1 MLKLIANHL
10 KTMSFSRFNSLTN
23 ILAGTATVAA
33 IVITLPAVTY
43 AKTAQEV
50 AEIAGPITVQI
61 NSSLGDGSGVII
73 SQTGNSYTVLTV
85 NHVVADREVKYSV
98 RTSNG
103 KDYPVIAIATLQTTE
118 DEPDLAIVKFESPEE
133 YPVATLGN
141 SEQAVIGSQIYVF
154 GYPST
159 GGLFGIEREPELS
172 PGLVTSR
179 PRSRPEGYTL
189 RYQAVT
195 WSGMSGGPVFDAD
208 GRVVGLHGQGEF
220 GFAQTSS
227 GDMAPI
233 KTGFNAAVPINS
245 FIRRLSDAGM
255 NPEDLVLDD
264 RPTVS
269 TPLSTINPQKAE
281 AYYFRA
287 LTNLDRG
294 DGWEAIADFNR
305 ALQLNPNNAPEIYF
319 NMGIAR
325 TLLVNPQE
333 VTRGPNPIADYTKA
347 IELNAGYADA
357 YYNRANAYYQNS
369 IAYARRGDLQTAYE
383 QFEKAMADMNKAA
396 ELYQQGGRVEDYED
410 ALKTMERL
418 KESSPLTP

>member
-1 MLKLIANHL
+1 
-10 KTMSFSRFNSLTN
+10 MSFSRFNSLTN

-73 SQTGNSYTVLTV
+73 SKSDNSYTVLTV
-85 NHVVADREVKYSV
+85 NHVVADREEKYSV

-133 YPVATLGN
+133 HPVATLGN

-325 TLLVNPQE
+325 SLLVNPLE
-333 VTRGPNPIADYTKA
+333 ATRGPNPIADYTKA

-357 YYNRANAYYQNS
+357 YYNRANAYYQSS
-369 IAYARRGDLQTAYE
+369 IAYSRRGDLQKAYE
-383 QFEKAMADMNKAA
+383 QFENAMADLNKAA
-396 ELYQQGGRVEDYED
+396 ELYQQGGRVEAYED

-418 KESSPLTP
+418 KESSPLAP

>member
-1 MLKLIANHL
+1 
-10 KTMSFSRFNSLTN
+10 MSFSRFNYLTN
-23 ILAGTATVAA
+23 AITGTATVAA

-73 SQTGNSYTVLTV
+73 SRSGNIYTALTV
-85 NHVVADREVKYSV
+85 NHVVADSEVTYSV
-98 RTSNG
+98 RTNDG
-103 KDYPVIAIATLQTTE
+103 KDHPVTAIASLQTTE
-118 DEPDLAIVKFESPEE
+118 EEPDLAIVKFESEAE

-255 NPEDLVLDD
+255 DPEDLVLDD

-281 AYYFRA
+281 TYYFRG

-305 ALQLNPNNAPEIYF
+305 ALQYDPNNAPEIYF

-325 TLLVNPQE
+325 SLLVNPLE

-357 YYNRANAYYQNS
+357 YYNRASAYYQS
-369 IAYARRGDLQTAYE
+369 SVAYSRRGDLQKAYE
-383 QFEKAMADMNKAA
+383 QFEKAIADMEKAA
-396 ELYQQGGRVEDYED
+396 ALYQQGGRAEAYED
-410 ALKTMERL
+410 ALETLERL
-418 KESSPLTP
+418 KESSPTVN

>member
-1 MLKLIANHL
+1 M
-10 KTMSFSRFNSLTN
+10 TFSRFNYLSN
-23 ILAGTATVAA
+23 VLAGTATVAA
-33 IVITLPAVTY
+33 IVITLPPVAY
-43 AKTAQEV
+43 GNTAQEV

-73 SQTGNSYTVLTV
+73 SKSNNTYTVITV
-85 NHVVADREVKYSV
+85 NHVVADSEVKYSI
-98 RTSNG
+98 RTSDG
-103 KDYPVIAIATLQTTE
+103 KDYPVTAIASLQTTE
-118 DEPDLAIVKFESPEE
+118 EQPDLAIVKFESEE
-133 YPVATLGN
+133 DYPVATLGN

-159 GGLFGIEREPELS
+159 GGLFGVEREPELS

-255 NPEDLVLDD
+255 ESEDLLLDD

-269 TPLSTINPQKAE
+269 TPLSTINPQKAN
-281 AYYFRA
+281 AFYFRA
-287 LTNLDRG
+287 LTHLDRG

-325 TLLVNPQE
+325 SLLVNPLE
-333 VTRGPNPIADYTKA
+333 ATRGPDPIADYTKA

-357 YYNRANAYYQNS
+357 YYNRARAYYQSS
-369 IAYARRGDLQTAYE
+369 IAYTRRGDMQKAYQ
-383 QFEKAMADMNKAA
+383 QFENAMKDMEKAA
-396 ELYQQGGRVEDYED
+396 ALYQQGGRVEAYED
-410 ALKTMERL
+410 ALETMEKL
-418 KESSPLTP
+418 KESSPLLR

>member
-1 MLKLIANHL
+1 MLKLIANNL

-73 SQTGNSYTVLTV
+73 SKNGNSYTVLTV

-98 RTSNG
+98 RTDNG

-133 YPVATLGN
+133 HPVATLGN

-325 TLLVNPQE
+325 SLLVNPQE
-333 VTRGPNPIADYTKA
+333 VTRGPSPIADYTKA
-347 IELNAGYADA
+347 IELNAGSDA

-418 KESSPLTP
+418 KESSPLAP